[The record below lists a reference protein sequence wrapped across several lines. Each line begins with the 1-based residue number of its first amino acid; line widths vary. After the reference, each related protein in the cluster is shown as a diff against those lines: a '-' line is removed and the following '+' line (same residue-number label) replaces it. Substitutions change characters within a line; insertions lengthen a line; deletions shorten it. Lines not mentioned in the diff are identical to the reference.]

1 MGWTVW
7 HDRLHRRL
15 LRQPHWLPQGGRLL
29 LALSGGQDSMALLAL
44 LRDLQPLHRWQL
56 HLWHGDHGWHAGSSR
71 IAAELQAWCRAEGLD
86 LAVTRASVEHA
97 SNGQTPSPEHSEAGA
112 RAWRYG
118 ALAAEAER
126 LSTLYPH
133 SPCRV
138 VITAHTASDRAETLL
153 LQLARGTD
161 LAGLGGQRSRRPLE
175 SDGDLPLV
183 RPLVDFSRKD
193 SATICQELALPVWQD
208 PSNNDPSHGR
218 NRIRAEVLPVLE
230 SLHPGC
236 TERLADLANRMAGL
250 QDSQSDLMD
259 LALIGLVG
267 LDADPAPQASRRL
280 PRRPLAAQPEP
291 LRRNLLAHWLRRNG
305 APTVT
310 AACLADMAQA
320 MRPGAAAASRD
331 LPAGWRIHWNARS
344 VQLEQRNG
352 SP

>member
-71 IAAELQAWCRAEGLD
+71 IAADLQAWCRAEGLD
-86 LAVTRASVEHA
+86 LAVTHA
-97 SNGQTPSPEHSEAGA
+97 ALESPERSEASA

-126 LSTLYPH
+126 LSALHPE
-133 SPCRV
+133 SPCRT
-138 VITAHTASDRAETLL
+138 VITAHTTSDRAETLL

-161 LAGLGGQRSRRPLE
+161 LAGLGGQRSQRPLK
-175 SDGDLPLV
+175 SDGELPLV
-183 RPLVDFSRKD
+183 RPLVDFSRTD
-193 SATICQELALPVWQD
+193 TARICQELALPVWQD
-208 PSNNDPSHGR
+208 PSNTDPSYGR

-230 SLHPGC
+230 TLHPGC
-236 TERLADLANRMAGL
+236 TERLADLAERMAGL
-250 QDSQSDLMD
+250 QDSQSELMD
-259 LALIGLVG
+259 LALQGLVG

-280 PRRPLAAQPEP
+280 PRRPLASQPEP

-305 APTVT
+305 APSVT
-310 AACLADMAQA
+310 AACLAELAQA
-320 MRPGAAAASRD
+320 IRPGAAAAGRD
-331 LPAGWRIHWNARS
+331 LAAGWRIHWNARS